1 MSQTATRRRN
11 GTAPKD
17 SDSPKAKPRAKTA
30 GTKAAPRK
38 AAPTKAASKTAT
50 KAKANAKPRRGPAA
64 AAKKTASKATEAV
77 AESAPSVSKPKRLAA
92 KLAGKAIKKVA
103 KKMATGT
110 LEAGAGLIRT
120 AADRAAST
128 GHEAAEK
135 TANKRLP
142 IQRSVDIA
150 VPIRVA
156 WEEWMAFESIPEGVH
171 TVTDIERDGD
181 ELFGRTSG
189 PRPTDWAA
197 EILDEREQQSFAWQ
211 SHEGS
216 DCAGLVTF
224 HDLSKRL
231 TRIELNL
238 DVVPT
243 SLAETFQLTLHLAD
257 RRAEA
262 ELRRFKARLELINPD
277 LYEEEDEEDAPDAE
291 AEDEGPEAE
300 AEDEGPEAEADVEDD
315 APEDDEPEDEAPE
328 EDEDTDEQDEA
339 A

>member
-17 SDSPKAKPRAKTA
+17 SDSPKAKPPA
-30 GTKAAPRK
+30 KAAGAK
-38 AAPTKAASKTAT
+38 ATKAASKTAT
-50 KAKANAKPRRGPAA
+50 QAKAKAKPRRGPAA
-64 AAKKTASKATEAV
+64 AAKKTASKATDAV
-77 AESAPSVSKPKRLAA
+77 SEHSPSLPKPNRFAR
-92 KLAGKAIKKVA
+92 KLAGKAIKTMVKKVA
-103 KKMATGT
+103 SGT
-110 LEAGAGLIRT
+110 VEAGAGLIRA

-171 TVTDIERDGD
+171 TVEEIERDGD

-243 SLAETFQLTLHLAD
+243 GVAETFQLTLHLAD

-262 ELRRFKARLELINPD
+262 DLRRFKARLELINPD
-277 LYEEEDEEDAPDAE
+277 LYEEEEDAPDAE
-291 AEDEGPEAE
+291 AEPENAEPDE
-300 AEDEGPEAEADVEDD
+300 D
-315 APEDDEPEDEAPE
+315 APEDE
-328 EDEDTDEQDEA
+328 EDPQEDTDDQDEA